1 MQKDSVILAAA
12 RAAHE
17 ANRAWCLA
25 CGDTSQ
31 VAWEDAPPEFHA
43 ASVSNVMTVL
53 AGGGPREAHDTWM
66 EDKAAGGWKWGPA
79 KDAEAKTHPCMVPY
93 EDLPAAQLAK
103 DDIFVSVVRAVLTA
117 GGVLPPR
124 P

>member
-31 VAWEDAPPEFHA
+31 VAWEDASAEFHETA
-43 ASVSNVMTVL
+43 VNGVVAVING
-53 AGGGPREAHDTWM
+53 AGPRESHDAWL
-66 EDKAAGGWKWGPA
+66 ESRAAQGWTWGPT
-79 KDAEAKTHPCMVPY
+79 KDMEAKTNPCMVPY